1 MTNPSKVNTLNITMF
16 PASYGDSFLVSV
28 AEDDLNILIDT
39 GFKST
44 YEDQIKEKLTSL
56 NTKNKSLDFLIVTH
70 IDSDHISG
78 ALSLLQENDLSKII
92 DIKNIW
98 HNSYRH
104 IQNSPTNEKELSLK
118 DQRILQQINI
128 NGYKKDKTIAQNHNK
143 DISGKQGSSLA
154 SLILKGGYDWN
165 AQFNHNAICVENGTD
180 IDLSSNV
187 KLILLS
193 PDKPKLQKLMIFWK
207 KELRKLG
214 VSSSALDSQFFD
226 DAFEFLVSH
235 EKPKKKNINKNISS
249 KGVNIDKL
257 MTDIFE
263 EDDSPTNGSSI
274 SFVLEYGNKKILC
287 LGDSHPSIIERELK
301 NKYPQEQLWFDAIK
315 VSHHGSSK
323 NTSPS
328 LLSFIDSDT
337 YFISTN
343 GYKFYHPD
351 LATIARI
358 VGRKTSVNRKV
369 IFNYETDTSNYFDN
383 EKLKETYNYSLY
395 ISGADEMFTFIKD

>member
-1 MTNPSKVNTLNITMF
+1 MF

-165 AQFNHNAICVENGTD
+165 AQFNKNAICVENGTD
-180 IDLSSNV
+180 IDLSNNV

-193 PDKPKLQKLMIFWK
+193 PDKSKLQKLMIFWK

-226 DAFEFLVSH
+226 DAFEFLVSQ
-235 EKPKKKNINKNISS
+235 EKPMFKNINKNISS

-257 MTDIFE
+257 MTDVFE

-274 SFVLEYGNKKILC
+274 SFVLEYGNKKILF

-301 NKYPQEQLWFDAIK
+301 KKYPQEQLWFDAIK
-315 VSHHGSSK
+315 ISHHGSSN

-343 GYKFYHPD
+343 GYKFHHPD
-351 LATIARI
+351 LTTIARI
-358 VGRKTSVNRKV
+358 VGRKTCKNRKL
-369 IFNYETDTSNYFDN
+369 IFNYETETSKCFDKN
-383 EKLKETYNYSLY
+383 ELKKIYNYS
-395 ISGADEMFTFIKD
+395 ISISDIGETVTLMKDE

>member
-1 MTNPSKVNTLNITMF
+1 MTNNSHVNTLDITMF
-16 PASYGDSFLVSV
+16 PASFGDSFWVFV
-28 AEDDLNILIDT
+28 EEDNLDILIDT

-44 YEDQIKEKLTSL
+44 YEDHIKPKLAEL
-56 NTKNKSLDFLIVTH
+56 KTKNKSLDFLIVTH

-78 ALSLLQENDLSKII
+78 SLSLLEANELSKTI

-104 IQNSPTNEKELSLK
+104 IQNSPTNENELSLK
-118 DQRILQQINI
+118 DQRILQQISI
-128 NGYKKDKTIAQNHNK
+128 KGYKKDETIVQNHKK

-154 SLILKGGYDWN
+154 SLIFKGGYDWN
-165 AQFNHNAICVENGTD
+165 EQFNHDAVCVENGTD
-180 IDLSSNV
+180 IELSKNV

-193 PDKPKLQKLMIFWK
+193 PDKSKLQKLMKFWK

-214 VSSSALDSQFFD
+214 FSSSALDNQFFD
-226 DAFEFLVSH
+226 DAFEFLVSN
-235 EKPKKKNINKNISS
+235 EKPIKKNIKKNISS
-249 KGVNIDKL
+249 KGISIENL
-257 MTDIFE
+257 MAEDFE

-274 SFVLEYGNKKILC
+274 SFVLEYGNKKLLF
-287 LGDSHPSIIERELK
+287 LGDSHPSIIERALK
-301 NKYPQEQLWFDAIK
+301 NKYQQEQLWFDAIK
-315 VSHHGSSK
+315 VAHHGSHK

-328 LLSFIDSDT
+328 LLSLIDSDT

-343 GYKFYHPD
+343 SYRFDHPD

-383 EKLKETYNYSLY
+383 ESFKETYNYSVY
-395 ISGADEMFTFIKD
+395 ISGADEIFTFMKD